1 MEVTRFLQ
9 GRLNTSIPKKDT
21 LKGCAAQVMSMHGVE
36 VILATASAKKAIACA
51 LSFHGWSARSPK
63 DPELRVLK
71 QPGRLQSGS
80 HATLVECKDFR
91 RLHPS
96 CFVSPVK
103 SHNSIIKKPVAL
115 VHNVDISYLQL
126 FNQFQSILVARA
138 EWWSTS
144 CTRSSVITVWWLLH
158 SGK

>member
-1 MEVTRFLQ
+1 MSGAAKNNSMEVTGFLQ

-71 QPGRLQSGS
+71 QPGRLQCGS
-80 HATLVECKDFR
+80 RGTLVDRKDFA
-91 RLHPS
+91 HP
-96 CFVSPVK
+96 
-103 SHNSIIKKPVAL
+103 
-115 VHNVDISYLQL
+115 
-126 FNQFQSILVARA
+126 
-138 EWWSTS
+138 
-144 CTRSSVITVWWLLH
+144 
-158 SGK
+158 

>member
-1 MEVTRFLQ
+1 MTGFLQ
-9 GRLNTSIPKKDT
+9 GRLNTSIPKDT

-71 QPGRLQSGS
+71 QPGS
-80 HATLVECKDFR
+80 ATLVGCKDFR

-103 SHNSIIKKPVAL
+103 SHNSIIQKPAAL
-115 VHNVDISYLQL
+115 VRNVDISYLQL

>member
-1 MEVTRFLQ
+1 MEVTGFLQ
-9 GRLNTSIPKKDT
+9 GRLNTSIPKDT

-71 QPGRLQSGS
+71 QPGS
-80 HATLVECKDFR
+80 ATLVGCKDFR

-103 SHNSIIKKPVAL
+103 SHNSIIQKPAAL
-115 VHNVDISYLQL
+115 VRNVDISYLQL